1 MSEPPVL
8 LIVDDE
14 EGILRAMRRSLR
26 REGYTIVTVQH
37 ADDVRDAL
45 EAHPVDVVLSDYK
58 MGAISGLDVLALAA
72 EIRPG
77 ARRLIISGFGE
88 AIPPDRLAAIGVFVE
103 PLRKPCD
110 DAELKQVLRAAVEAG
125 PPSGSAS

>member
-26 REGYTIVTVQH
+26 REGYTILTVQH
-37 ADDVRDAL
+37 ADDVREAL

-77 ARRLIISGFGE
+77 LWKKRGTR
-88 AIPPDRLAAIGVFVE
+88 
-103 PLRKPCD
+103 
-110 DAELKQVLRAAVEAG
+110 
-125 PPSGSAS
+125 SASSCKVQEWPT